1 MAPILEDVEPQEPD
15 DTTDDRGTGRRS
27 RSSLPVGA
35 FTRGAKLAAL
45 PVGFA
50 GRTALGMGRRIGG
63 APADA
68 VLTEVQ
74 RRTAEQVFSVL
85 GQLKGGAMKMGQAM
99 SIFEAALPEEIAAP
113 YRETLTRLQDAAPPM
128 PVDVVHR
135 QLTAELGADWRDR
148 LVEVGDQPA
157 AAASIGQVH
166 RGRWHDGREV
176 AVKIQY
182 PGAPKALRSDLRQL
196 SRISRLL
203 GVLAPGI
210 DVKALLQ
217 ELEDRV
223 VEELDYT
230 LEAAAQQRFHEEYAD
245 DAEIFVPSVVHGTER
260 VLVSSWMESTGSL
273 ADLIRDG
280 SQDDRDRYGER
291 YVRFLLTSPDR
302 VGLLHADPHPGNF
315 RVLPDGRLGV
325 VDFGAVAHLPD
336 GLPPALGPLLTAALA
351 GDAQAVTDHLRS
363 EGFLRPGTKIDPEV
377 MAGYIAPFVEP
388 AGAPTFTFS
397 RAWLR
402 EQAGRVGLGGEG
414 MSTSM
419 KINLPPEYL
428 LIHRVWLGGVGVLC
442 QLNATAPFRS
452 ILEESIPGFEPP
464 D

>member
-1 MAPILEDVEPQEPD
+1 MSDDEDREAG
-15 DTTDDRGTGRRS
+15 TDGRGGGRRS

-50 GRTALGMGRRIGG
+50 GRTALGVGRRIGG

-113 YRETLTRLQDAAPPM
+113 YRETLTKLQDAAPPM
-128 PVDVVHR
+128 PADVVHR
-135 QLTAELGADWRDR
+135 QLAAELGDDWRDR

-182 PGAPKALRSDLRQL
+182 PGAAKALRSDLRQL

-210 DVKALLQ
+210 DVKALLA
-217 ELEDRV
+217 ELEERV

-230 LEAAAQQRFHEEYAD
+230 LEGASQQRFHDVYAQD
-245 DAEIFVPSVVHGTER
+245 DDVYVPAVVHGTER
-260 VLVSSWMESTGSL
+260 VLVSEWMESTGSMAGL
-273 ADLIRDG
+273 VRDG
-280 SQDDRDRYGER
+280 SQADRDRYGEM

-315 RVLPDGRLGV
+315 RLLPDGRLGV

-336 GLPPALGPLLTAALA
+336 GLPKALGPLLTAALS
-351 GDAQAVTDHLRS
+351 GDAEAVSDGLRA
-363 EGFLRPGTKIDPEV
+363 EGFLRPGTRVEPEV
-377 MAGYIAPFVEP
+377 LAAYIAPFVEP
-388 AGAPTFTFS
+388 AGAPEFTFS

-402 EQAGRVGLGGEG
+402 EQATRVGLGGEG

-442 QLNATAPFRS
+442 QLGATAPFRA
-452 ILEESIPGFEPP
+452 ILEESIPGFHPP
-464 D
+464 A

>member
-1 MAPILEDVEPQEPD
+1 MTHDEDEVEP
-15 DTTDDRGTGRRS
+15 TDGGSSRRS

-50 GRTALGMGRRIGG
+50 GRTALGVGRRIGG

-68 VLTEVQ
+68 VVTEVQ
-74 RRTAEQVFSVL
+74 RRTAEQVFTVL
-85 GQLKGGAMKMGQAM
+85 GQLKGGAMKVGQAM

-113 YRETLTRLQDAAPPM
+113 YRETLTKLQDAAPPM

-135 QLTAELGADWRDR
+135 QLAAELGEDWRDR
-148 LVEVGDQPA
+148 LVEIGDQPA

-182 PGAPKALRSDLRQL
+182 PGAAKALRSDLRQL

-210 DVKALLQ
+210 DVKALLA
-217 ELEDRV
+217 ELEERV
-223 VEELDYT
+223 VEELDYR
-230 LEAAAQQRFHEEYAD
+230 LEASAQQRFHEEYRD
-245 DAEIFVPSVVHGTER
+245 DPDLMVPAVVDGTER
-260 VLVSSWMESTGSL
+260 VLVSAWMESTSSL
-273 ADLIRDG
+273 AELIRSG
-280 SQDDRDRYGER
+280 SQPDRDLYGSR
-291 YVRFLLTSPDR
+291 YVRFLLASPDR
-302 VGLLHADPHPGNF
+302 VGMLHADPHPGNF
-315 RVLPDGRLGV
+315 RILPDGRLGI

-336 GLPPALGPLLTAALA
+336 GLPRALGPLLTAAA
-351 GDAQAVTDHLRS
+351 TGDADAVTEGLRA

-377 MAGYIAPFVEP
+377 MAAYVAPFVEP
-388 AGAPTFTFS
+388 AVAEEFTFS

-402 EQAGRVGLGGEG
+402 DQATRVGLGGEG
-414 MSTSM
+414 MSTSL

-428 LIHRVWLGGVGVLC
+428 LIHRVWIGGVGVLC
-442 QLNATAPFRS
+442 QLGATAPFRA
-452 ILEESIPGFEPP
+452 ILEESVPGFVPSPSAPP
-464 D
+464 E

>member
-1 MAPILEDVEPQEPD
+1 MDPQQHDED
-15 DTTDDRGTGRRS
+15 DTGRGSGQRD
-27 RSSLPVGA
+27 RSSLPVSA

-63 APADA
+63 APAEA
-68 VLTEVQ
+68 VVTEVQ

-99 SIFEAALPEEIAAP
+99 SIFEAALPEELAAP

-128 PVDVVHR
+128 PVAVVHR
-135 QLTAELGADWRDR
+135 QLAAELGADWRER

-182 PGAPKALRSDLRQL
+182 PGAAKALRSDLRQL
-196 SRISRLL
+196 SRLSRML
-203 GVLAPGI
+203 GMLAPGV
-210 DVKALLQ
+210 DVKALLR
-217 ELEDRV
+217 ELEARV

-230 LEAAAQQRFHEEYAD
+230 LEAASQRRFHEAYAD
-245 DAEIFVPSVVHGTER
+245 DPELYVPAVIDGTAR
-260 VLVSSWMESTGSL
+260 VLVSEWMESSGSL
-273 ADLIRDG
+273 AELIRSGD
-280 SQDDRDRYGER
+280 QATRDAYGER

-315 RVLPDGRLGV
+315 RILPDGRLGV

-336 GLPPALGPLLTAALA
+336 GLPDALGPLLTEALCGNA
-351 GDAQAVTDHLRS
+351 EAVTERLRS
-363 EGFLRPGTKIDPEV
+363 EGFLRAGIAIDPEV
-377 MAGYIAPFVEP
+377 LASYIGPFVEP
-388 AGAPTFTFS
+388 AGAERFTFS
-397 RAWLR
+397 REWLR
-402 EQAGRVGLGGEG
+402 AQAARVGLGGEG

-452 ILEESIPGFEPP
+452 ILQESIPGFVPPTEPV
-464 D
+464 